1 MKNEKRQNEN
11 EQQKETIITIDG
23 LTAEQEDYLLE
34 SWREQELEAR
44 FIK

>member
-1 MKNEKRQNEN
+1 MINEN
-11 EQQKETIITIDG
+11 NNNEVEESTIYIDE

-44 FIK
+44 CLK